1 MQEKLESSLSSI
13 KNRYEERIEQEINT
27 YLYLKRDIENAYNKA
42 LEDNKTILSLLKSMF
57 NAYDKDRLNYCTIS
71 NLNRNVNLYMPYF
84 QEEEHDSFFMVV
96 SKLIH
101 YYDNYCM
108 IKQKRRDL
116 TKLFTISQLM
126 KWSIK

>member
-1 MQEKLESSLSSI
+1 MIDYINMKEKLESSLSSI

-84 QEEEHDSFFMVV
+84 QEEEHDSFFIGDFEINP
-96 SKLIH
+96 L
-101 YYDNYCM
+101 
-108 IKQKRRDL
+108 L
-116 TKLFTISQLM
+116 
-126 KWSIK
+126 